1 MEITFTYDG
10 EALMVLDNTC
20 ANKPTEMWVSKRDL
34 TNDEELPGATL
45 VIKDADGNPVTSW
58 VSTDEPHRVTGL
70 HFGEPYT
77 LTEIRPADG
86 YAVADDITFRLMP
99 VTDEDGNYLDEA
111 EVYYLTT
118 KNFLFWTWDDWK
130 LLDNSTVIMRDDITK
145 VQISKVNITTGKELP
160 GAELVIR
167 DKDDNEIDRWI
178 SGEEPHY
185 IEKLPAGKYTLTEV
199 TAPNGYAIA
208 ERVKFEVLPTGEV
221 QSFEMQDDVIKVK
234 ISKVDIATGKELPGA
249 ELVIR
254 DKDGKEI
261 DRWISTDKPHY
272 LEKLPAGDY
281 TLTEITAPSGYQI
294 AETIRFTVKPTGEIQ
309 TVVMKDARIPAE
321 TPTPN
326 NTPQPTPS
334 ITPAPT
340 PAPTPTSTPAPQP
353 IIPQTG
359 DNSPLGLMLALVGI
373 SLAGLAVLI
382 YKKHS
387 RKDIVPFDEET
398 NDTEE

>member
-208 ERVKFEVLPTGEV
+208 ERV
-221 QSFEMQDDVIKVK
+221 
-234 ISKVDIATGKELPGA
+234 
-249 ELVIR
+249 
-254 DKDGKEI
+254 
-261 DRWISTDKPHY
+261 
-272 LEKLPAGDY
+272 
-281 TLTEITAPSGYQI
+281 
-294 AETIRFTVKPTGEIQ
+294 RFTVKPTGEIQ

-321 TPTPN
+321 TLTPN